1 MKKENKLFL
10 EELLKVAT
18 PSGFENEGVEL
29 VSDFVKSQ
37 IPQAKE
43 GFIDKFNNAAFWVGS
58 NKPDALKVMLSG
70 HIDSISMMVT
80 DITDEGYIKFASA
93 GGIDRKV
100 LLGSRVTVISED
112 NRYYTGIIGKTPI
125 HIEYDSENYKKV
137 DKIENMYIDLGVE
150 SKQDILDMEI
160 NVGSLIVYERDR
172 EILEFGKKKD
182 LVCAADLDDKSC
194 IYTTFEILKRID
206 YRELEKKNI
215 QVWGVACANEEQG
228 IRGAKVAARRINPD
242 ISIDMDV
249 TFDTEV
255 DINHSKYCDVKVGK
269 GVVIEYGGD
278 RSRRMNKQFID
289 ICKKENIPYQ
299 LSTTRP
305 GGTNTC
311 SIQEHAFNCETAH
324 LALPLKNMHTP
335 QEIVSWGDMENMIEL
350 VVKYINQL

>member
-1 MKKENKLFL
+1 MKKENKIFL

-18 PSGFENEGVEL
+18 PSGFENEGVDL

-37 IPQAKE
+37 IPQARE

-70 HIDSISMMVT
+70 HLDSISMMVT

-137 DKIENMYIDLGVE
+137 DK
-150 SKQDILDMEI
+150 EI
-160 NVGSLIVYERDR
+160 NVGSLIVYERNR
-172 EILEFGKKKD
+172 EIMEFGKKKD

-194 IYTTFEILKRID
+194 IYTTFEILRRID

-249 TFDTEV
+249 TFDTEI

-278 RSRRMNKQFID
+278 RSRRMNKEFMD

-311 SIQEHAFNCETAH
+311 SI
-324 LALPLKNMHTP
+324 
-335 QEIVSWGDMENMIEL
+335 DMESMIEL